1 MSPTTVVKN
10 VCPRL
15 KSGAPV
21 KLAFDISAELL
32 EDLLGLGFTYTRIA
46 QMLGVS
52 RWTISRRIKDYGLE
66 DFGSFSKLSDD
77 ELEDVVRGYIR
88 EHGAT
93 SGQVY
98 MTGYLRSLGLRVQ
111 RRRVREC
118 LARLDPQNRALR
130 WGILVSRRVY
140 QVPWPNSLWHL
151 DGHHS
156 LIRWK
161 LVIHGCVD
169 GFSRRIIYL
178 KCNSNNLS
186 ETVLDLFLDAV
197 KRDGDRWP
205 SRIRVDR
212 GVENVLVC
220 DAMIQYRGEGRASFI
235 AGPSTHNQRIERLWR
250 EVYRCVCHLYYYT
263 FYAMESSG
271 ILNVE
276 DPIQLFALHTIFIP
290 RVNNSLREF
299 SEAFNNHA
307 VSTEGNWTPYQIWMN
322 GMMHANNPLAHGDV
336 DGEPDDIQLHRYDP
350 EGPSPSEEYNNVVVE
365 PMSLDNRHS
374 IESHVLDVADSPT
387 QSTQLRID
395 LYIQALDL
403 VRDRME

>member
-1 MSPTTVVKN
+1 MFSSTGPTKQGFEVGNSCFTKGI
-10 VCPRL
+10 P
-15 KSGAPV
+15 
-21 KLAFDISAELL
+21 
-32 EDLLGLGFTYTRIA
+32 GLMA
-46 QMLGVS
+46 QFIM
-52 RWTISRRIKDYGLE
+52 
-66 DFGSFSKLSDD
+66 
-77 ELEDVVRGYIR
+77 
-88 EHGAT
+88 
-93 SGQVY
+93 
-98 MTGYLRSLGLRVQ
+98 
-111 RRRVREC
+111 
-118 LARLDPQNRALR
+118 ALR
-130 WGILVSRRVY
+130 WA
-140 QVPWPNSLWHL
+140 PFFNSLE
-151 DGHHS
+151 
-156 LIRWK
+156 

-336 DGEPDDIQLHRYDP
+336 DGEPDDIQFYGYDP
-350 EGPSPSEEYNNVVVE
+350 EGP
-365 PMSLDNRHS
+365 LLQKK
-374 IESHVLDVADSPT
+374 ITTLLLT
-387 QSTQLRID
+387 QFL
-395 LYIQALDL
+395 
-403 VRDRME
+403 